1 MKTKEE
7 FIKSLSKVKLII
19 GNGFD
24 LHCHMKTSYKDYF
37 LYDKDK
43 NDYFGSWIDEFLP
56 KLDNYVSFNTGNFKD
71 FWLPFKNFDKA
82 NIWDLFFYINSDI
95 NYGNTKEWR
104 WCDIENMICSWLKNR
119 IPSQFDTGKPQW
131 ENVYNIINNYIK
143 SDNEKVKLMAAFI
156 FKKHNEKRFNNINDF
171 YMFLLSELKLFERN
185 FGVYIDKLH
194 YDRTNEDFGVVLQKT
209 RFSSF
214 ARLTIENLCNLNELV
229 SIDSFNY
236 DDLENEDLNE
246 KLVNINGNIDAPIF
260 GIDSNIFP
268 ASDIRYIFSKTN
280 RRMELDMLDDEERKN
295 EPYENSV
302 IYGHSLNEAD
312 YSYFFSVFDKLH
324 ISDLA
329 NNSKIIFAF
338 SIYDDTKE
346 QQIRSDFRSAISK
359 LFYDYSIY
367 LGKDKQ
373 PNRLLDVLTS
383 QGKILMYEINEINVG
398 FY

>member
-71 FWLPFKNFDKA
+71 FWLPFKSFDKA

-95 NYGNTKEWR
+95 KYGSTKEWA
-104 WCDIENMICSWLKNR
+104 WCDIEKLIYSWLKDRNKT
-119 IPSQFDTGKPQW
+119 QFDSGKSHW
-131 ENVYNIINNYIK
+131 ENVYSIINNHVK
-143 SDNEKVKLMAAFI
+143 SENERESLMAAFV
-156 FKKHNEKRFNNINDF
+156 FKKHNEHRFENIEDF
-171 YMFLLSELKLFERN
+171 YLFLLEQLKLFEEN
-185 FGVYIDKLH
+185 FGKYIYQLHFKGAFGGFPAYEKTSFNSYAKFTIDDLCDIDK
-194 YDRTNEDFGVVLQKT
+194 
-209 RFSSF
+209 
-214 ARLTIENLCNLNELV
+214 LV

-236 DDLENEDLNE
+236 DNIRLENIFD
-246 KLVNINGNIDAPIF
+246 KIYNINGDWYNPIF
-260 GIDSNIFP
+260 GIDSNAFP
-268 ASDIRYIFSKTN
+268 ANDIRYIFSKTN
-280 RRMELDMLDDEERKN
+280 RRMELDMINDEERKN
-295 EPYENSV
+295 VPFDNVV
-302 IYGHSLNEAD
+302 IYGHSLDESD
-312 YSYFFSVFDKLH
+312 YSYFFSIFDKLK
-324 ISDLA
+324 ITDLT
-329 NNSKIIFAF
+329 NDSKVVFAF
-338 SIYDDTKE
+338 SIYDSKLE
-346 QQIRSDFRSAISK
+346 QKIKNDYRISIAK

-383 QGKILMYEINEINVG
+383 QGKILMYEINEINVE